1 MQISD
6 FWGWSVDPYAAAEEP
21 GHIGA
26 APGALGKYADI
37 YGTSL
42 SNEYRFRAPT
52 PEMMQGGAAGVINDI
67 WNSMPPGAAAQ
78 ALKEM
83 SQKGYFNQFQDFTP
97 EMGNQIGNLI
107 AGGQA
112 AIDGGDFFENAI
124 RGTGVHAGNML
135 EDFKQNPLAVGPG
148 TSKLFGGDSS
158 DWMGRPSES
167 TNQEMTDKG
176 IGQYGND
183 FVHTVGPMIGAAAA
197 GAGLANAAGAGSAAG
212 NAGAGSSGTGQT
224 GVSAGAGGEFT
235 GGLNPNITGSPGLN
249 PNITG
254 SPGLA
259 QFGVEGTSLAPGYF
273 PAESLAGPLTYG
285 SSSVA
290 PSLAQTGTQV
300 SPPPASPAMG
310 GLLSNPQLIGAAGG
324 ALLGGLSSSGSG
336 TKTGTVTTEEGLP
349 DWLMPYAKPALDQ
362 YSTQIQNLNTDP
374 YGIMPSAMKE
384 FKSTIDGMYLDP
396 STNKYLEDY
405 YKLGAERIKGS
416 LQPSFGHMQ
425 AFGAHSGYNEA
436 LSRGLGDFATGLYG
450 GNYAKERDR
459 QTSMTASAP
468 QFLAQASTQQTLP
481 YQQYLQSLSSLGKKK
496 EDPFFTNPMGGI
508 LGGAMV
514 GSQLGSLWK

>member
-6 FWGWSVDPYAAAEEP
+6 FWGWSVDPYAAVEEP

-67 WNSMPPGAAAQ
+67 WQNMPAGAAAQ

-83 SQKGYFNQFQDFTP
+83 SQKGFFNQFQDFTP

-112 AIDGGDFFENAI
+112 SIDGGDFFENAI

-135 EDFKQNPLAVGPG
+135 EDFQKNPLAVGPG

-158 DWMGRPSES
+158 DWMGRPSDS

-285 SSSVA
+285 SSSIS
-290 PSLAQTGTQV
+290 PSLSQTGTQV
-300 SPPPASPAMG
+300 PTATVASAGSTMG
-310 GLLSNPQLIGAAGG
+310 SLLSNPQLVGMGAG
-324 ALLGGLSSSGSG
+324 ALLGGLSGTGSKQG
-336 TKTGTVTTEEGLP
+336 TIQTEEGIP
-349 DWLMPYAKPALDQ
+349 DWLMPYVKPTLDK
-362 YSTQIQNLNTDP
+362 YSTDVQNFQTDP
-374 YGIMPSAMKE
+374 YGIMPSAMQQFQK
-384 FKSTIDGMYLDP
+384 TIQGDFLSPDSNPYL
-396 STNKYLEDY
+396 NDY
-405 YKLGAERIKGS
+405 FRLGAERIKGS
-416 LQPSFGHMQ
+416 LSPTFGHMQ
-425 AFGAHSGYNEA
+425 AFGQHSGYNEA
-436 LSRGLGDFATGLYG
+436 LARGLGDFGVQLYG
-450 GNYAKERDR
+450 GAYDKERER
-459 QTSMTASAP
+459 QNQLTAAAP
-468 QFLAQASTQQTLP
+468 AFLGQNSQAQFQPFS
-481 YQQYLQSLSSLGKKK
+481 QYLSSVGSLGKSK
-496 EDPFFTNPMGGI
+496 ETPYFTNPWSSI

-514 GSQLGSLWK
+514 GSQFGKMF